1 MKRRTSIIALIVVL
15 LTVSIV
21 YGTVFSGVESISE
34 EARFENI
41 GHVTEVVALIKSRYY
56 KPVSTFELLRS
67 YVTTGTINGMIAE
80 AVGDPYTNYMD
91 QESYQQMVSR
101 NQGAFGGI
109 GIVVGMREEQLTII
123 SPIRSTPGERAGLRS
138 NDKIIAIDGKTTKH
152 MSLNEAVSLMR
163 GDPGTG
169 LTITVLRNEE
179 QLEVPIV
186 RAIINVDSVSEVK
199 MFEHN
204 IGYFDLATFSDRT
217 YQEVR
222 QALATLD
229 AQGMQALIMDLRFN
243 PGGTLSASLQIANEF
258 IGSGPLVYLEDRNGN
273 RTGYEASS
281 RGTRKPIPI
290 VILLNGSSASASE
303 IVAGALRDHQL
314 ATLVGTTTF
323 GKGLVQTVY
332 PLRDGSALTVTEQ
345 AYLTAGG
352 HDINK
357 VGIVPDIIV
366 EVSDEE
372 AEAIFFNNE
381 EVEDRQLQKAL
392 EVLLEQLQ

>member
-199 MFEHN
+199 MLEHN
-204 IGYFDLATFSDRT
+204 IGYFDLTTFSDRT